1 MAKKINFFVEDVAF
15 TLKNKQSIRTWIFDT
30 IQSYQCKAGEINY
43 IFCSDE
49 YLRKVNIEYLQ
60 HDYYTDIIT
69 FDSSEEEG
77 MIAGDM
83 YISIERIRDNAQ
95 QLQTTF
101 EQELYRVLIHGILHL
116 IGYADD
122 TDENEAEMRSL
133 ENKALQSLSL

>member
-1 MAKKINFFVEDVAF
+1 
-15 TLKNKQSIRTWIFDT
+15 
-30 IQSYQCKAGEINY
+30 
-43 IFCSDE
+43 
-49 YLRKVNIEYLQ
+49 
-60 HDYYTDIIT
+60 
-69 FDSSEEEG
+69 
-77 MIAGDM
+77 M

>member
-1 MAKKINFFVEDVAF
+1 MAKKINFFVEDIIF
-15 TLKNKQSIRTWIFDT
+15 TLKNKQVIRTWIFDT
-30 IQSYQCKAGEINY
+30 IQAYQCKAGEINY

-77 MIAGDM
+77 IIAGDM
-83 YISIERIRDNAQ
+83 YISIERITDNAQ

>member
-1 MAKKINFFVEDVAF
+1 MAKKINFFVEDIEFA
-15 TLKNKQSIRTWIFDT
+15 LKNKQVLRTWIFDT
-30 IQSYQCKAGEINY
+30 IQTYQSKAGEINY

-49 YLRKVNIEYLQ
+49 YLRKINIEYLA

-77 MIAGDM
+77 VIAGDM
-83 YISIERIRDNAQ
+83 YISIERITDNAQ
-95 QLQTTF
+95 QLQTSF

-122 TDENEAEMRSL
+122 TDENKAEMRVL
-133 ENKALQSLSL
+133 ENKALQRLSL